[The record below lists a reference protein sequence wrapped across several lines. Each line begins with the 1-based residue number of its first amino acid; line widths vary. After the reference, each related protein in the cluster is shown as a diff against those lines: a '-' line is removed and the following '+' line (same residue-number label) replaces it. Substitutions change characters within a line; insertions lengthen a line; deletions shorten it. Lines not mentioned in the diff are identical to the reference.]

1 MLSILVR
8 RSREAVKK
16 NHREAYTA
24 ALNRVN
30 GGREVSL
37 RSFIV
42 ALLSPHV
49 SRVMSSK
56 LSRREFLVSSV
67 AVASGMSASAVRTS
81 SAMEPISRTA
91 GSHFKFSLA
100 AYSYRDL
107 LQRKNDP
114 LPVET
119 FIDDCAM
126 FGLEGTELTS
136 YYLQQ
141 DGPPSYFRNLK
152 RQAFLRGL
160 DISGTAVGN
169 DFCHPPGPER
179 DRQLALV
186 KRWIE
191 YADQMDAPVIRIFS
205 GSVKAGQ
212 TTEAA
217 RRLAIDAIEESCE
230 CAGKFGV
237 FLALENHGG
246 LTTEV
251 DEMLK
256 IVRAVKSPW
265 FGVNMDTGNFQSA
278 DVYGDLAKLA
288 PYSINVQVKVKIHPA
303 GKSTEKSDFK
313 RLATILRTAGYRGYI
328 VLEFEEAGDPRT
340 ECRRY
345 LDEIRVAFA

>member
-1 MLSILVR
+1 MASNLDR
-8 RSREAVKK
+8 RDFLAS
-16 NHREAYTA
+16 TA
-24 ALNRVN
+24 A
-30 GGREVSL
+30 
-37 RSFIV
+37 
-42 ALLSPHV
+42 
-49 SRVMSSK
+49 
-56 LSRREFLVSSV
+56 V
-67 AVASGMSASAVRTS
+67 AVGAAVNTATVS
-81 SAMEPISRTA
+81 KAIEPVSRTA

-107 LQRKNDP
+107 LQHKKEP
-114 LPVET
+114 LPIET
-119 FIDDCAM
+119 FIDDCAA

-141 DGPPSYFRNLK
+141 DGPPAYFRNLK

-169 DFCHPPGPER
+169 DFCHPPGAER

-205 GSVKAGQ
+205 GSVKTGQ
-212 TTEAA
+212 TVEAA
-217 RRLAIDAIEESCE
+217 RRLAIDAIEECCE
-230 CAGKFGV
+230 YAGKYGV

-246 LTTEV
+246 LTAQVE
-251 DEMLK
+251 EMLK
-256 IVRAVKSPW
+256 IILAVKSPW

-278 DVYGDLAKLA
+278 DVYSDLAKIA

-303 GKSTEKSDFK
+303 AKSPEKSDFK

-345 LDEIRVAFA
+345 LDEIRAAFA

>member
-1 MLSILVR
+1 
-8 RSREAVKK
+8 
-16 NHREAYTA
+16 
-24 ALNRVN
+24 
-30 GGREVSL
+30 
-37 RSFIV
+37 
-42 ALLSPHV
+42 
-49 SRVMSSK
+49 MSSN
-56 LSRREFLVSSV
+56 LSRRDFFVTSA
-67 AVASGMSASAVRTS
+67 AVAAGISVSTAKMSQAI
-81 SAMEPISRTA
+81 EPIARTA

-107 LQRKNDP
+107 LQRKKEP
-114 LPVET
+114 LPIET
-119 FIDDCAM
+119 FIDDCAA

-136 YYLQQ
+136 YYLPQG
-141 DGPPSYFRNLK
+141 GPPEYFRNLK

-169 DFCHPPGPER
+169 DFCHPLGAER

-205 GSVKAGQ
+205 GNAKPGQ
-212 TTEAA
+212 TIDTA
-217 RRLAIDAIEESCE
+217 RRLAVDAIEECCE
-230 CAGKFGV
+230 FAAKFGV

-246 LTTEV
+246 LTAQV

-256 IVRAVKSPW
+256 IIGAVKSPW

-278 DVYGDLAKLA
+278 DVYGDLAKIA

-303 GKSTEKSDFK
+303 GKSAEASDFK
-313 RLATILRTAGYRGYI
+313 RLATILRAAGYRGYI

-345 LDEIRVAFA
+345 VADIRAAFA